1 MSELINNREFRKN
14 TIKELLRMLHDGH
27 DLNEVRER
35 FAQAFSGVSPSEI
48 SEAEQ
53 ALMAEGVPLEE
64 VQKLCDIHAAAFTGI
79 IQPAPSAPAVLAP
92 GHPAWVLSEENAA
105 IGALLDR
112 IESLLQRFSSGAETA
127 LPPELR
133 KALGDLRQV
142 ELHYMKKEN
151 LLFPYLEAHG
161 ITAPPKVMWG
171 VDDEIRAAIKE
182 ALVAAET
189 GGQDRAGLD
198 KAVRTALE
206 KIREMIFK
214 EDNILRPMLLET
226 LTQEEWARIAE
237 EGAELGF
244 CLIPPPPLWKPAD
257 ARQAVPTAPASG
269 DIRLP
274 TGVFSTAEL
283 THLLDTLP
291 VDITFVDKDDTVKYF
306 SQSAERIFPRT
317 KAIIGRKVSNCHPP
331 ASVHVVEAIVE
342 AFKSGK
348 KDHEDFW
355 ITLGDKFVLI
365 RYFAVR
371 DSSGA
376 YLGTLEVTQNIAPI
390 QKISGEKRLLSE
402 HVEQPD

>member
-14 TIKELLRMLHDGH
+14 TIKELLRMLHAGH
-27 DLNEVRER
+27 SLEEVRAR
-35 FAQAFSGVSPSEI
+35 FAQAFSGVSASEI

-53 ALMAEGVPLEE
+53 ALMAEGVPLAE
-64 VQKLCDIHAAAFTGI
+64 VQQLCDIHAAAFDGI
-79 IQPAPSAPAVLAP
+79 IQPAPSIPSALAP
-92 GHPAWVLSEENAA
+92 GHPARILAEENSA
-105 IGALLDR
+105 IAALLDT
-112 IESLLQRFSSGAETA
+112 IGSLLQRFASGTETA
-127 LPPELR
+127 SPPELLA
-133 KALGDLRQV
+133 ALDDLRQV

-171 VDDEIRAAIKE
+171 VDDEIRTSIKNALTAAHSQ
-182 ALVAAET
+182 V
-189 GGQDRAGLD
+189 D
-198 KAVRTALE
+198 KAGTIQAVQMAMD

-226 LTQEEWARIAE
+226 LTEKEWARVAE

-244 CLIPPPPLWKPAD
+244 CLIAPPPLWKPENVGQTAP
-257 ARQAVPTAPASG
+257 AVPAAASG

-274 TGVFSTAEL
+274 TGVLSLTEL

-291 VDITFVDKDDTVKYF
+291 VDITFVDKDDTVQYF

-355 ITLGDKFVLI
+355 ITLGDKFVFI

-371 DSSGA
+371 DSAGT

-390 QKISGEKRLLSE
+390 QKIDGEKRLLSE
-402 HVEQPD
+402 HME

>member
-14 TIKELLRMLHDGH
+14 TIRELLRMLHDGH
-27 DLNEVRER
+27 SLAEVRAR
-35 FAQAFSGVSPSEI
+35 FAQTFSGVSPSEI
-48 SEAEQ
+48 AEAEQ
-53 ALMAEGVPLEE
+53 ALMADGVPQAEI
-64 VQKLCDIHAAAFTGI
+64 QKLCDIHAAAFNGI
-79 IQPAPSAPAVLAP
+79 IRPAPSVPAELPA
-92 GHPAWVLSEENAA
+92 GHPAQVLSAENAA

-112 IESLLQRFSSGAETA
+112 IEALLQRFSGEEKTVIPAELPAA
-127 LPPELR
+127 LE
-133 KALGDLRQV
+133 DLKQID
-142 ELHYMKKEN
+142 LHYMKKEN

-171 VDDEIRAAIKE
+171 VDDEIRIALKEAVAAI
-182 ALVAAET
+182 
-189 GGQDRAGLD
+189 GSAGRD
-198 KAVRTALE
+198 KDGTIRNIRTALE
-206 KIREMIFK
+206 KVREMIFK

-226 LTQEEWARIAE
+226 LTEEEWGRIAE

-244 CLIPPPPLWKPAD
+244 CLMPPPPIWKPAHGLPD
-257 ARQAVPTAPASG
+257 ISAASASG
-269 DIRLP
+269 GIRLP
-274 TGVFSTAEL
+274 TGIFSSVEL

-342 AFKSGK
+342 AFKSGE

-371 DSSGA
+371 DNAGA

-402 HVEQPD
+402 HMERAD

>member
-1 MSELINNREFRKN
+1 
-14 TIKELLRMLHDGH
+14 
-27 DLNEVRER
+27 
-35 FAQAFSGVSPSEI
+35 
-48 SEAEQ
+48 
-53 ALMAEGVPLEE
+53 
-64 VQKLCDIHAAAFTGI
+64 
-79 IQPAPSAPAVLAP
+79 
-92 GHPAWVLSEENAA
+92 
-105 IGALLDR
+105 
-112 IESLLQRFSSGAETA
+112 
-127 LPPELR
+127 
-133 KALGDLRQV
+133 
-142 ELHYMKKEN
+142 MKKEN

-182 ALVAAET
+182 ALAAAET
-189 GGQDRAGLD
+189 GGKDRSGLD

-226 LTQEEWARIAE
+226 LTQEEWGRVAE

-244 CLIPPPPLWKPAD
+244 CLIPTPPLWKPVNI
-257 ARQAVPTAPASG
+257 RQAVPTAPASG
-269 DIRLP
+269 DVRLP

-402 HVEQPD
+402 HMEQPD